1 MKVSEFD
8 YYLPKE
14 LIAKYPA
21 VPRDSSR
28 LLVLDRGSG
37 KIEHRIFRDIL
48 FYLRRGDVLVLN
60 DAKVIPARL
69 IGQLDTG
76 GKVEV
81 FLVKKLGAG
90 EWEVLSKPARKLKV
104 GRFIKFGEGL
114 ECEVVDFIG
123 EGKRVVRF
131 KGENTD
137 EKIYR
142 VGKVPL
148 PPYIEREEIP
158 EDRRSYQ
165 TVFARKEGAVAAP
178 TAGLHFTE
186 ELLRRVEEK
195 GVLVKFLTL
204 YVGPG
209 TFKPVKCE
217 DVEKHKMESEAF
229 SIPEDTANEINAAK
243 YDGRRVIAVGT
254 TVTRAL
260 ESSAT
265 SEGVK
270 AGDGITNLFIYPG
283 YRFKVIDA
291 LITNF
296 HLPRSTLL
304 MLVCAFAGKEKVL
317 NAYREAVRKGYRF
330 YSFGDAMFIL

>member
-14 LIAKYPA
+14 LIAKFPA
-21 VPRDSSR
+21 VPRDTSR
-28 LLVLDRGSG
+28 LLVLHRDTG
-37 KIEHRIFRDIL
+37 KIEHRIFREIIS
-48 FYLRRGDVLVLN
+48 YLRKGDVLILN

-69 IGQLDTG
+69 IGRLDTG

-81 FLVKKLGAG
+81 FLVKRLGDM
-90 EWEVLSKPARKLKV
+90 EWEVLSRPARKVKPGKL
-104 GRFIKFGEGL
+104 ISFGEGV

-123 EGKRVVRF
+123 EGRRVVKF
-131 KGENTD
+131 KGCDE
-137 EKIYR
+137 EKIFR
-142 VGKVPL
+142 LGKVPL
-148 PPYIEREEIP
+148 PPYIEREEVP
-158 EDRRSYQ
+158 EDRLRYQ
-165 TVFARKEGAVAAP
+165 TVFARREGAVAAP

-186 ELLRRVEEK
+186 ELLEKVKDK
-195 GVLVKFLTL
+195 GVIVKFITL

-217 DVEKHKMESEAF
+217 NVEEHKMESEAF
-229 SIPEDTANEINAAK
+229 SIPEDTAEAVNAAK
-243 YDGRRVIAVGT
+243 YEGRRVIAVGT
-254 TVTRAL
+254 TVTRTL
-260 ESSAT
+260 ESAAT
-265 SEGVK
+265 EQGVR
-270 AGDGITNLFIYPG
+270 AGDGVTDLFIYPG

-317 NAYREAVRKGYRF
+317 NAYKEAVKKGYRF
-330 YSFGDAMFIL
+330 YSFGDAMFIV